1 MTINVLKTTP
11 TKWRNKRN
19 DIYWEHLVIKW
30 VTLTTTTIITYI
42 PTNAG
47 QHYLE
52 QKVAN
57 DDLTKSTTT
66 NICVMNRRK
75 SGEVRNKD
83 WNKSN
88 EQERA
93 PQLSVLCVKRS
104 RRALSPYRLRCADD
118 LKCHFSSNTQKQA
131 QAVVQFVYIC

>member
-1 MTINVLKTTP
+1 MPI
-11 TKWRNKRN
+11 
-19 DIYWEHLVIKW
+19 
-30 VTLTTTTIITYI
+30 
-42 PTNAG
+42 NAG

-83 WNKSN
+83 
-88 EQERA
+88 
-93 PQLSVLCVKRS
+93 
-104 RRALSPYRLRCADD
+104 
-118 LKCHFSSNTQKQA
+118 
-131 QAVVQFVYIC
+131 